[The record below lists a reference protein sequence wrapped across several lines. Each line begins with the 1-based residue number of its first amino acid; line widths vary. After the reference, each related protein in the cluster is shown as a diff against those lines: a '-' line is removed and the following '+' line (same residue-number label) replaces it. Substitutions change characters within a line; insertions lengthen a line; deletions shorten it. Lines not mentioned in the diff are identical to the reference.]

1 MKTARHWQSSLT
13 ACLAATLL
21 LISTAATPQAAPAR
35 RQASAAAKQ
44 SVPATHLLHLTA
56 VRLEGSGWTDRRVL
70 NAVRGARRVLARCGV
85 KLERVELVT
94 LAVPPN
100 LLDFSRPVARELVR
114 DYRVTRPAAYFVRD
128 TLSSPALD
136 AEAIGHSNS
145 GTMPALANTVWMTA
159 AIRDPGIALAH
170 ELAHVLMD
178 SGDHSDE
185 PGNLMR
191 EETSAR
197 NTALTPAQ
205 CARMREAAVRHRLL
219 KETPPRQSSQGR
231 R

>member
-1 MKTARHWQSSLT
+1 MKAARHWQSSLT

-21 LISTAATPQAAPAR
+21 LFSTAAMPQAAPAKS
-35 RQASAAAKQ
+35 QALAAAKR
-44 SVPATHLLHLTA
+44 SAPAKVTHLLHLTA
-56 VRLEGSGWTDRRVL
+56 VRLEDSGWTDQRVL
-70 NAVRGARRVLARCGV
+70 EVVRSARRVLTQCGV

-94 LAVPPN
+94 LAVPAN
-100 LLDFSRPVARELVR
+100 LRDFSRPMARELVR
-114 DYRVTRPAAYFVRD
+114 DYRVTRPAVYFVRD
-128 TLSSPALD
+128 TLSSPALE

-145 GTMPALANTVWMTA
+145 GSTPALANTVWITA
-159 AIRDPGIALAH
+159 AIRDPAIALAH

-191 EETSAR
+191 DRTSAQ

-205 CARMREAAVRHRLL
+205 CALMREAAVRHGLL
-219 KETPPRQSSQGR
+219 KKAK
-231 R
+231 

>member
-1 MKTARHWQSSLT
+1 MKPAQLLQSSLT
-13 ACLAATLL
+13 VCLAATLL
-21 LISTAATPQAAPAR
+21 LFSAAAMPQAAPAK
-35 RQASAAAKQ
+35 RQAPAAAKK
-44 SVPATHLLHLTA
+44 SAPATHLLHLTA
-56 VRLEGSGWTDRRVL
+56 VRLEGSGWTDQRVL
-70 NAVRGARRVLARCGV
+70 NVVRSARRVLAQCGV
-85 KLERVELVT
+85 KLERMELVS
-94 LAVPPN
+94 LAAPQN
-100 LLDFSRPVARELVR
+100 LLDFSRPMARELVR
-114 DYRVTRPAAYFVRD
+114 DYRVTRPAVYFVRD
-128 TLSSPALD
+128 TLSSPAFD

-145 GTMPALANTVWMTA
+145 GTAPELANTVWITA

-191 EETSAR
+191 DQTSAG

-219 KETPPRQSSQGR
+219 KKAK
-231 R
+231 

>member
-1 MKTARHWQSSLT
+1 MKTAHHLHSSLA
-13 ACLAATLL
+13 ACLAAVLL
-21 LISTAATPQAAPAR
+21 LFSTAAMPQAAPGK
-35 RQASAAAKQ
+35 RQAPAAAKK
-44 SVPATHLLHLTA
+44 SAPAKATHLLHLTA
-56 VRLEGSGWTDRRVL
+56 LRLEGSGWTDRRVMEV
-70 NAVRGARRVLARCGV
+70 VRAAGRVLVQCGV

-100 LLDFSRPVARELVR
+100 LLDFSRPMARELVH

-128 TLSSPALD
+128 TLSSPALE

-145 GTMPALANTVWMTA
+145 GTTPTLSNTVWITA
-159 AIRDPGIALAH
+159 GVRDPGIALAH

-178 SGDHSDE
+178 SGDHSGE

-191 EETSAR
+191 DQTSAR

-205 CARMREAAVRHRLL
+205 CARMRDAGVRHRLL
-219 KETPPRQSSQGR
+219 KPAQ
-231 R
+231 